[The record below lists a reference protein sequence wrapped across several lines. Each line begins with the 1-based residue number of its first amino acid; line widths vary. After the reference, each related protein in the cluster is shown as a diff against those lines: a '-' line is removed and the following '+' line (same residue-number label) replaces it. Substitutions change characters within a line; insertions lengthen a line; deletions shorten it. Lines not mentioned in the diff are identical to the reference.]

1 MQCYISSGDMPLNFT
16 WELNNRPVLEINGI
30 TVGSFGK
37 KTSVLTIDS
46 LSEDHAGNYTCLAA
60 NRAGV
65 SAYSAELTVM
75 GTFD

>member
-1 MQCYISSGDMPLNFT
+1 MPVSFT
-16 WELNNRPVLEINGI
+16 WELNGQSVSEINGI
-30 TVGSFGK
+30 TVGTFGK

-65 SAYSAELTVM
+65 SAYSAELIVM
-75 GTFD
+75 GTV